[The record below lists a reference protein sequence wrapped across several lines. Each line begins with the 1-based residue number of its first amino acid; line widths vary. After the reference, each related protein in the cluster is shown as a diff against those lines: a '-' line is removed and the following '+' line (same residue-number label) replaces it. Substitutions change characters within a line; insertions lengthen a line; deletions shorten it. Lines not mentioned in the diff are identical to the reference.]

1 MDDDHC
7 ILGGQ
12 KRGKDHSK
20 AAFLLNPITSQ
31 YLTYTLYP
39 VYGAV
44 VLVLLPGNAVMKSL
58 CSMGLR

>member
-20 AAFLLNPITSQ
+20 AAFLLNPIGLPVRTSV
-31 YLTYTLYP
+31 LLLKVLHAT
-39 VYGAV
+39 
-44 VLVLLPGNAVMKSL
+44 LVLSWNIFNE
-58 CSMGLR
+58 